1 MSIKKFYDSVFAS
14 KLGTYIQLFIDAKRS
29 SGSPYNSPRLILH
42 HFDLFVAERFPNAV
56 TVTKEIIETWLE
68 IGKKYSIGTQ
78 HKRFTPI
85 NQLSLFMIKQ
95 ALIVILLIIL

>member
-42 HFDLFVAERFPNAV
+42 HFDIFVAERFPNAV
-56 TVTKEIIETWLE
+56 TLGDTIVCDELVKAIEGVTTN
-68 IGKKYSIGTQ
+68 GKTKLQQG
-78 HKRFTPI
+78 
-85 NQLSLFMIKQ
+85 
-95 ALIVILLIIL
+95 